1 MVEAINLNKLRWQA
15 GRCKSILLQPLG
27 VVVAGGNDTLGRVRN
42 VPLMT
47 MSQAGLGWARLDLKR
62 VEWIKLVFQVQWTRM
77 SAGVIREQKQGETP
91 APRNKLQV

>member
-27 VVVAGGNDTLGRVRN
+27 VVVAGGNDTLGR
-42 VPLMT
+42 
-47 MSQAGLGWARLDLKR
+47 AGKKSCDDNELAWARLGLKR